1 MVGPI
6 TVQTS
11 GTLAPDFQ
19 EFVGDSEGHG
29 FIMAS
34 FGTYVKSVIP
44 EEKINMLAR
53 AFGKL
58 KQKVLWRLKG
68 D

>member
-1 MVGPI
+1 MVGLI
-6 TVQTS
+6 TVQKP
-11 GTLAPDFQ
+11 GKLPPDFQ
-19 EFVGDSEGHG
+19 EFVGDSGGHG

-44 EEKINMLAR
+44 KEKINMLAR
-53 AFGKL
+53 AFGML
-58 KQKVLWRLKG
+58 KQKVVWRLKG